1 MISKQLLIYP
11 PYHKYKLDNIEF
23 KINLK
28 TEKFDGPLINRN
40 TKYWNDLYKM
50 YDLCYKNKNK
60 LAKGMILFR
69 CSTEK
74 DPMIINNSYD
84 KSEVVY
90 FGLDFV
96 IAIWIGLEINE
107 KSDNYVPCYLHIYEF
122 QKDISY
128 KYLISVGDFDGVP
141 MDLDPKTC
149 IKKACVHPQ
158 EILHGDEYP
167 YKGNELGSEITFP
180 RKNFDKIIKNLK
192 PLKTF
197 EIDIE
202 MLRKNK
208 EKYIFEW
215 DPKNALK

>member
-1 MISKQLLIYP
+1 
-11 PYHKYKLDNIEF
+11 
-23 KINLK
+23 
-28 TEKFDGPLINRN
+28 
-40 TKYWNDLYKM
+40 
-50 YDLCYKNKNK
+50 
-60 LAKGMILFR
+60 
-69 CSTEK
+69 
-74 DPMIINNSYD
+74 
-84 KSEVVY
+84 
-90 FGLDFV
+90 
-96 IAIWIGLEINE
+96 
-107 KSDNYVPCYLHIYEF
+107 
-122 QKDISY
+122 
-128 KYLISVGDFDGVP
+128 

-180 RKNFDKIIKNLK
+180 RKNFDKIIKKLK